1 MDFTLVFLIII
12 FVLFCWSVYL
22 TVLTFKYKKK
32 NDLFFVAGDENVYEL
47 LKSVVKDNEKTNKR
61 SEKVE
66 KGLDEAVKIIKKS
79 YQKQAIIRYNP
90 FKETGGNQSFSMAIL
105 DFDKNGYVITS
116 IHGREADRVY
126 CKPIVNGKSEHNLSA
141 EEVEAISKAFDSNN

>member
-1 MDFTLVFLIII
+1 MDFTLVVFIVIAL
-12 FVLFCWSVYL
+12 LFFWVV
-22 TVLTFKYKKK
+22 VLTILVFKYRKR
-32 NDLFFVAGDENVYEL
+32 NELFFANGEENVYEL
-47 LKSVVKDNEKTNKR
+47 LKSVVKDNEKVNKR

-90 FKETGGNQSFSMAIL
+90 FKETGGNQSFSLAVL
-105 DFDKNGYVITS
+105 DFDKTGYVITS

-141 EEVEAISKAFDSNN
+141 EEVEAINKAIESNN